1 MKMDLV
7 LDKNKIEASKDSYSN
22 LQVELRDRYNN
33 LVFNDSQTEIGV
45 EISPKYSRVI
55 SVNPKEATAKD

>member
-7 LDKNKIEASKDSYSN
+7 LDKNKIEASKDSYAN

-33 LVFNDSQTEIGV
+33 LVFNDSQTEVSV

-55 SVNPKEATAKD
+55 SVNPEEATAKD